1 MNVNKLLNDVTL
13 INGET
18 KRMNCPNCGGKNTFT
33 ITNNMGSI
41 VWNCYKANCYTKGGT
56 RVHLSSDDIRKSLGK
71 TVSETEEI
79 PAFDKPEFIVRDNKK
94 IQSYCD
100 SWGLDADNLGLLYD
114 VKEHRIVFPI
124 VHNSIM
130 VDATGRTLGKR
141 LPKWKRYGKNNL
153 PYVSGRGSVAVVVED
168 CVSASVIGSH
178 VFVGVALLGTS
189 LLEAHKKYLAQFS
202 TAIIALDPDASRK
215 ALQIR
220 KELRGYV
227 DDVKA
232 ITLKDD
238 IKYRNPQDLMK
249 LKQIGE
255 QQWN

>member
-1 MNVNKLLNDVTL
+1 MNINKILNDVTL

-79 PAFDKPEFIVRDNKK
+79 PVFDKPEFIVRDNKK

-100 SWGLDADNLGLLYD
+100 SWGLDADTLGLLYD

-202 TAIIALDPDASRK
+202 TAIIALDPDALPKTLSIAKDLRDVVDTVK
-215 ALQIR
+215 VLRLQDDLKYGNEEDFLKLTNLTP
-220 KELRGYV
+220 KE
-227 DDVKA
+227 
-232 ITLKDD
+232 
-238 IKYRNPQDLMK
+238 
-249 LKQIGE
+249 
-255 QQWN
+255 

>member
-1 MNVNKLLNDVTL
+1 M
-13 INGET
+13 
-18 KRMNCPNCGGKNTFT
+18 
-33 ITNNMGSI
+33 
-41 VWNCYKANCYTKGGT
+41 
-56 RVHLSSDDIRKSLGK
+56 
-71 TVSETEEI
+71 
-79 PAFDKPEFIVRDNKK
+79 
-94 IQSYCD
+94 
-100 SWGLDADNLGLLYD
+100 
-114 VKEHRIVFPI
+114 
-124 VHNSIM
+124 
-130 VDATGRTLGKR
+130 
-141 LPKWKRYGKNNL
+141 
-153 PYVSGRGSVAVVVED
+153 
-168 CVSASVIGSH
+168 
-178 VFVGVALLGTS
+178 LGTS

-215 ALQIR
+215 SLQIR